1 MANKKQDASPMEQSQ
16 QYTKQIDLTD
26 TDNQLPRNR
35 KETVRK
41 MSNSQYYEI
50 DKLRQE
56 RDKLHQ
62 ENFDLKATLNSK
74 KAVFI
79 NL

>member
-1 MANKKQDASPMEQSQ
+1 MEQNVSPMEQSQ

-26 TDNQLPRNR
+26 TDNQLTRNR

-56 RDKLHQ
+56 KDKLHQ
-62 ENFDLKATLNSK
+62 ENLDLKTTVHSK
-74 KAVFI
+74 KQF
-79 NL
+79 L